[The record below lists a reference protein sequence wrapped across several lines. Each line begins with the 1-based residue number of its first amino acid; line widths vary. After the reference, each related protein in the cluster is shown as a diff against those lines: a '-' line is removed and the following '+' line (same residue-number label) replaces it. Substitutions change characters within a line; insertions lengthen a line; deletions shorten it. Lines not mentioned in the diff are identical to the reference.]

1 MLRLL
6 LGISGTGKS
15 SRILH
20 EIKER
25 ARQGQQSILIVP
37 EQFTSS
43 TETAI
48 YNLLGDELSG
58 YVTSYSF
65 TSLAE
70 DLLAQYGGAAI
81 KTLTPAGRAVLVRR
95 ALEQL
100 GDQVVYYRRHRR
112 SAEFCQMC
120 AEAIDEFKSSG
131 ITPARLD
138 ELAHG
143 AGVSGDKLEELAGIY
158 AAYEA
163 LLAGS
168 AMDPS
173 DRLEMA
179 AKRMQPEFFRDRAV
193 FVDEFDT
200 FNAPKKLLLKEVL
213 CAAPQVTVALCCDGL
228 QDLDDGMGL
237 FSGAKAV
244 AQGLLRLAR
253 ENGVSCAAP
262 VVMRQDLRHGPG
274 LAQLNLLLAG
284 QQRKEGADGPAA
296 EELTLLSAVSR
307 SQEAKAVAAQI
318 RRLAARGVPYREM
331 AVICRRSS
339 DYLPVLRYEFRLAEI
354 PFFCDEATTPEHT
367 APAQA
372 VRAALGL
379 LRYGVSTTGLMGL
392 VKTGLCDLPEAQQ
405 CALENYAYTWN
416 LTADDWREPFTRSPA
431 GFADQQSKS
440 DEEQLALAET
450 ARSFLLPKAQ
460 NFLKKA
466 RGVGADELSRQIYFL
481 LAELGAEEVVSRMA
495 AQLRARGGQGIPAA
509 EELIR
514 EWNVV
519 MDLLNQMVLLLGEEK
534 LEPSEYDDL
543 FSLLLR
549 SSDMGHIPQSLDSVI
564 VTTAGRMRLA
574 GPEYCFVVGLAEG
587 EFPQAPGEN
596 GLLTHADRD
605 ALIAQGA
612 EMPDCFENRM
622 IREQVCFYKALT
634 VAARGVWMSWP
645 GGGEGGLPCTSA
657 LAQVQQAFQPKA
669 PDLTTADLAAT
680 PASALD
686 LMGQIWQQDEQTAA
700 TLWQALEEC
709 PQAEGPL
716 DAVRRSAL
724 ARPFEV
730 TDRGAMGQL
739 LGEHMRIS
747 PSRVEQYYTCR
758 FAYFLRYV
766 LGIRPRRKAQL
777 TPDVSGSLVHW
788 VLEKALLHTG
798 DGFVKLTED
807 EVRQLA
813 ARLTDEYVETYLP
826 QAGAQFSYL
835 ISRLKRSVTQL
846 LLFIQAE
853 QKQGSF
859 RPVAMELGIGSG
871 AEDLPPITLTTPDGH
886 DIQIIGQI
894 DRVDALQESG
904 KTYLRVLDYKTGEK
918 HFTLQDVWCGLD
930 CQMLLYLFALEKN
943 GGSRFVQPIPA
954 GILYLM
960 ADPAPSSENRKKA
973 GEAKAFSTD
982 GLILDDE
989 TVLSAMDSK
998 ASGLFV
1004 PVRFKNDGTPYAASA
1019 RHLAGLDKLRRIQ
1032 EHVDNLVIQMAVG
1045 LYAGQI
1051 QADPLCKSRSQSPCA
1066 WCDFRSVCCH
1076 QDGRNERVVDCP
1088 ADPFE

>member
-15 SRILH
+15 SRIMK
-20 EIKER
+20 EIRER
-25 ARQGQQSILIVP
+25 ALQGQKSILIVP

-48 YNLLGDELSG
+48 YNQLGDELSG

-70 DLLAQYGGAAI
+70 DLLAQYGGVAI
-81 KTLTPAGRAVLVRR
+81 KTLTPAARAVLVRR

-100 GDQVVYYRRHRR
+100 GEQVVYYRRHRR
-112 SAEFCQMC
+112 STEFCQMC
-120 AEAIDEFKSSG
+120 AQAIDEFKSSG
-131 ITPARLD
+131 ISPARL
-138 ELAHG
+138 EQLAHG
-143 AGVSGDKLEELAGIY
+143 AGVSGEKLEELASIY
-158 AAYEA
+158 SVYEA
-163 LLAGS
+163 LLSGS
-168 AMDPS
+168 GMDPS

-179 AKRMQPEFFRDRAV
+179 AKRMKPEFFADRAV

-200 FNAPKKLLLKEVL
+200 FNVPKKQLLQGVL

-228 QDLDDGMGL
+228 HDTEGGMGL
-237 FSGAKAV
+237 FSAAKAV
-244 AQGLLRLAR
+244 AQGLVRLAR
-253 ENGVSCAAP
+253 SNGVPCAAP
-262 VVMRQDLRHGPG
+262 VVLKQDVRHTGG
-274 LAQLNLLLAG
+274 LEQLNLLLAG
-284 QQRKEGADGPAA
+284 QQLEEGVQGPLPQ
-296 EELTLLSAVSR
+296 ELTLFSASSR

-318 RRLAARGVPYREM
+318 RCLAQQGTAYGEM

-339 DYLPVLRYEFRLAEI
+339 DYLPVLRYEFQLAGI
-354 PFFCDEATTPEHT
+354 PLFCDEATTPEHT
-367 APAQA
+367 VPAQA
-372 VRAALGL
+372 VHAALGL
-379 LRYGVSTTGLMGL
+379 LRYGISTKGLMGL
-392 VKTGLCDLPEAQQ
+392 VKTGLCNLPEAQQ
-405 CALENYAYTWN
+405 CAIENYAYTWN
-416 LTADDWREPFTRSPA
+416 LTAEDWRAPFTRSPA
-431 GFADQQSKS
+431 GFTDQTSKA
-440 DEEQLALAET
+440 DEEQLTLAEQ
-450 ARSFLLPKAQ
+450 ARNFLLPKAQ

-481 LAELGAEEVVSRMA
+481 LEELGAEEVVANMA
-495 AQLRARGGQGIPAA
+495 AELRTRGGQGIPAA
-509 EELIR
+509 EELVR

-534 LEPSEYDDL
+534 LEPLEYDDL
-543 FSLLLR
+543 FGLLLR

-574 GPEYCFVVGLAEG
+574 GPSYCFVVGLAEG

-634 VAARGVWMSWP
+634 VAAKGVWMSWP
-645 GGGEGGLPCTSA
+645 GSGEGGLPCTSA
-657 LAQVQQAFQPKA
+657 LAQVQQRFA
-669 PDLTTADLAAT
+669 PQAPQLTVADLAAT
-680 PASALD
+680 PAAALD
-686 LMGQIWQQDEQTAA
+686 LMGQVWQQDEKTAA
-700 TLWQALEEC
+700 TLWQALEQC
-709 PQAEGPL
+709 PEAAAAL

-730 TDRGAMGQL
+730 TDRKAMGQL
-739 LGEHMRIS
+739 LGEHLRIS

-788 VLEKALLHTG
+788 VLEKALLNTG
-798 DGFVKLTED
+798 DNFVKLEED
-807 EVRQLA
+807 QVCRLA
-813 ARLTDEYVETYLP
+813 EQLTDEYVQTYLP
-826 QAGAQFSYL
+826 QAGAQFDYL

-859 RPVAMELGIGSG
+859 RPVAMELTIGNG
-871 AEDLPPITLTTPDGH
+871 PGELKPVTLTTPDGH
-886 DIQIIGQI
+886 DIQVIGQI

-943 GGSRFVQPIPA
+943 GGDRFTQPIPA

-960 ADPAPSSENRKKA
+960 ADPAPSSESREKA
-973 GEAKAFSTD
+973 KQAKGFSTD
-982 GLILDDE
+982 GLILDQE
-989 TVLSAMDSK
+989 TVITAMDSQ

-1032 EHVDNLVIQMAVG
+1032 QHVDDLVVQMAVG
-1045 LYAGQI
+1045 LYAGHI
-1051 QADPLCKSRSQSPCA
+1051 QAQPLCKSRSQTPCA

-1076 QDGRNERVVDCP
+1076 QDGRNEQVVDCP